1 MNRVRVI
8 YQGRV
13 QGVGFRWACA
23 AAAEPLEITGWVRN
37 QPDATVLLE
46 IQGEQRDIDAFL
58 SAIDQR
64 MASHIRSTSIHQ
76 IPPQEGE
83 TAFRIAH

>member
-23 AAAEPLEITGWVRN
+23 AAAEPFEITGWVRN
-37 QPDATVLLE
+37 EPDATVLLE
-46 IQGEQRDIDAFL
+46 SQGEQRDIDAFL
-58 SAIDQR
+58 STIDQR
-64 MASHIRSTSIHQ
+64 MASNIHGTSIRQ

-83 TAFRIAH
+83 TAFRVAR